1 MGARPLKH
9 CVYIFHYM
17 YCKQPHIEHDRLV
30 RFHPSVSTRKHNTA
44 DASGDHE
51 SEIEK
56 EAGTGVGLRR
66 KQETKRL
73 TVSTEDDKEEAA
85 TYKDQEGLS
94 SAALS
99 ARRKAARAQVN
110 EMVSNLPIGTAFT
123 LNKVVIKLQARTRGI
138 LSRKQHSKQV
148 QP

>member
-1 MGARPLKH
+1 
-9 CVYIFHYM
+9 M
-17 YCKQPHIEHDRLV
+17 YYTQPHIEHNRLV

-44 DASGDHE
+44 DASGDRE
-51 SEIEK
+51 SDIEQ
-56 EAGTGVGLRR
+56 EAGNGVVLRR
-66 KQETKRL
+66 KQEMKL
-73 TVSTEDDKEEAA
+73 SVSTEDDKEEAA

-94 SAALS
+94 STALS

-148 QP
+148 QR